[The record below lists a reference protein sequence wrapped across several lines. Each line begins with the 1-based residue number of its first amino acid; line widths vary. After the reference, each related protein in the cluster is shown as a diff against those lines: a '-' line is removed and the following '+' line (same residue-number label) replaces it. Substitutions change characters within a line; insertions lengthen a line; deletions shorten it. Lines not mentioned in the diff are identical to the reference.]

1 MSLYGVELNHQIDR
15 LITEIRLQLHK
26 HKLLPNVRT
35 IYRSFAKYDHEI
47 SGIIRTDHFEKVI
60 IIRYRLLDRMVSSL
74 RNTNI
79 KSLKKLLGISKGI
92 LDGFSF
98 CKL

>member
-35 IYRSFAKYDHEI
+35 IYRSFAKYDHEV

-60 IIRYRLLDRMVSSL
+60 MIRYRR
-74 RNTNI
+74 
-79 KSLKKLLGISKGI
+79 
-92 LDGFSF
+92 
-98 CKL
+98 